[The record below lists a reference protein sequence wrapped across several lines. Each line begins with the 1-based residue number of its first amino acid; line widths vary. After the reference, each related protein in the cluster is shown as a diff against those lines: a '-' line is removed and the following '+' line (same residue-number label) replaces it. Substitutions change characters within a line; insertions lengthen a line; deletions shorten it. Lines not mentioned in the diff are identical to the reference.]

1 MEKVLL
7 VDDEPA
13 SLTGL
18 RTCVDW
24 TSLGLEICAEARN
37 GQRAMELVH
46 EHVPAVV
53 IADVR
58 MPFVDG
64 VELARRINE
73 AGLTTKIV
81 MISAYPDLD
90 NVTSGFRHE
99 AVDFVLK
106 PIQVPELESAI
117 ASALRKRKAQ
127 RRIRVSLREKFLVEL
142 VAGLHAR
149 NRNIARDLA
158 WLGLD
163 LPTDCPYL
171 VCIAKPDADAEAS
184 PDHEIGLASAGESLQ
199 SLLDAH
205 LSGVVFRSLSRELVC
220 LIPVTLERSE
230 FVDRFDGFLRAQA
243 EALER
248 SGGQPLRMGVA
259 TEVSGLS
266 QVHRGAESARIALEQ
281 RFFEPEESV
290 YYADI
295 GSPRTP
301 DELDVSPR
309 DLESVRNAVAAGNR
323 NQITATVSSI
333 VDEAASC
340 GTRDLSS
347 MHAVAFRIMME
358 AADTLIRMGDSGS
371 HVAARTY
378 EAWRGIEDRA
388 TIAEFKNALTGF
400 LLDVCETVGN
410 KRRTHAQALVDA
422 IKSIVATRYGD
433 QISISTIA
441 DELQY
446 TDSHVCNVFK
456 KETGE
461 TINEYLTRYRIEQ
474 ATRHLRDHS
483 LRLYEICDQVGYKDY
498 KHFVALFK
506 RHHGMSPSEY
516 RDRLVY
522 DK

>member
-1 MEKVLL
+1 MEKVIL

-24 TSLGLEICAEARN
+24 NRLGLEICAEARN
-37 GQRAMELVH
+37 GQRALELVY
-46 EHVPAVV
+46 EYAPAVV

-73 AGLTTKIV
+73 EGLTTKIV
-81 MISAYPDLD
+81 LISAYPDLD

-106 PIQVPELESAI
+106 PIQVSELESAI
-117 ASALRKRKAQ
+117 DSALRKREAQ

-149 NRNIARDLA
+149 NGNIGRDVG
-158 WLGLD
+158 WLGLA
-163 LPTDCPYL
+163 LPTDRPYL
-171 VCIAKPDADAEAS
+171 VCIAKPDESVDAS
-184 PDHEIGLASAGESLQ
+184 PDHEIGLASAGERLQ
-199 SLLDAH
+199 TLLNAH

-220 LIPVTLERSE
+220 LIPVTLERSQ
-230 FVDRFDGFLRAQA
+230 FVDRLEDFLRAQA
-243 EALER
+243 EKLEGNSVR
-248 SGGQPLRMGVA
+248 SLRIGVG

-266 QVHRGAESARIALEQ
+266 QVHRGVESARIALEQ
-281 RFFEPEESV
+281 RFFDPDESV

-295 GSPRTP
+295 GSPPTR
-301 DELDVSPR
+301 DELDIPPH
-309 DLESVRNAVAAGNR
+309 DLESIRHAVAAGNR
-323 NQITATVSSI
+323 NLILDTVSSI
-333 VDEAASC
+333 VDEAVAS
-340 GTRDLSS
+340 GIRDLSS

-358 AADTLIRMGDSGS
+358 AADALISMGDTGS
-371 HVAARTY
+371 DVASKTY
-378 EAWRGIEDRA
+378 EAWRRIEGEP
-388 TIAEFKNALTGF
+388 TIEEFRDALTGF

-410 KRRTHAQALVDA
+410 KRRTHAQALVDG
-422 IKSIVATRYGD
+422 IKRIVAARYGD
-433 QISISTIA
+433 QIAISTIA
-441 DELQY
+441 ADLEY
-446 TDSHVCNVFK
+446 TDSHICNVFK
-456 KETGE
+456 KETGK
-461 TINEYLTRYRIEQ
+461 TINEYLTQYRIEQ
-474 ATRHLRDHS
+474 ATSLLRDHS
-483 LRLYEICDQVGYKDY
+483 LRLYEICDRVGYKDY

-522 DK
+522 ER